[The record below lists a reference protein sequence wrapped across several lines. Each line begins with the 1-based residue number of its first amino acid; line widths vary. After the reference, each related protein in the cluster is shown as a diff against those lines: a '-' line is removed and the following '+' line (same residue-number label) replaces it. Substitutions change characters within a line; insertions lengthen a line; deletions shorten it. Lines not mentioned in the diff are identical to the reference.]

1 MERPD
6 FFTLKNGEKAK
17 LPFSNEEYNQRLNK
31 LRSIMDKDNL
41 DMIILTSMHNIAY
54 YSGFIY
60 CSFGRP
66 YGCIITE
73 NKIVTISANID
84 ASQPW
89 RRSHCENI
97 IYTDWKKDNF
107 LKAITSIID
116 ENKIPKNIGIENDH
130 ITLEMNEK
138 IQSIF
143 SASAF
148 TDISKKLM
156 KLRMIKSKEEIEIIK
171 NGARIADIGGEEIVK
186 NIKEGATELEI
197 AITGRDKM
205 EKEIAKT
212 YPDAEYM
219 DTWVWFQSGIN
230 TDGAHNPKTN
240 RKLVNGD
247 ILSLNTFP
255 MISGYYTALERTLF
269 LDNVNDESLKA
280 WEANVKVHKRGLE
293 LIKPGV
299 KCSEIC
305 NELNELFAELGYLQY
320 RTFGYGH
327 SFGVL
332 SHFYGREAGL
342 ELREDIDTVLEEN
355 MVISMEPMIL
365 IPEGKPG
372 AGGYREHDI
381 LVIKEDGAENIT
393 KFPFGPD
400 HNIIKN

>member
-1 MERPD
+1 MQRPD

-17 LPFSNEEYNQRLNK
+17 LPFTDQEYQRRLIN
-31 LRSIMDKDNL
+31 LRTIMSKNNL

-54 YSGFIY
+54 YTGFIY

-66 YGCIITE
+66 YSCVVTA
-73 NKIVTISANID
+73 NKISTITANID

-89 RRSHCENI
+89 RRSYYDNVI
-97 IYTDWKKDNF
+97 FTDWKRDNF
-107 LKAITSIID
+107 LKAIASIIGRD
-116 ENKIPKNIGIENDH
+116 APPKNIGIENDH
-130 ITLEMNEK
+130 ITLDVK
-138 IQSIF
+138 KKLTSIF
-143 SASAF
+143 IFSVFS
-148 TDISKKLM
+148 DVSKDLM
-156 KLRMIKSKEEIEIIK
+156 QLRMIKSAEEIEIIK
-171 NGARIADIGGEEIVK
+171 NGARIADLGGEEIVK
-186 NIKEGATELEI
+186 NIKIGESELEI
-197 AITGRDKM
+197 AIAGRDRM
-205 EKEIAKT
+205 EREIAKT

-219 DTWVWFQSGIN
+219 DTWVWFQSGLN

-240 RKLVNGD
+240 RKLKSGD

-269 LDNVNDESLKA
+269 VNKVDDASLKA

-293 LIKPGV
+293 LIKPGA
-299 KCSEIC
+299 KCSAIC
-305 NELNELFAELGYLQY
+305 HELNEIFAELGYLHY

-355 MVISMEPMIL
+355 MVVSMEPMIM

-381 LVIKEDGAENIT
+381 LVIGKDNAENIT
-393 KFPFGPD
+393 KFPFGPE
-400 HNIIKN
+400 HNIIK

>member
-6 FFTLKNGEKAK
+6 FFNLKNGEKAK
-17 LPFSNEEYNQRLNK
+17 LPFTDQEYQRRLTN
-31 LRSIMDKDNL
+31 LRTTMSKNNL

-54 YSGFIY
+54 YTGFIY

-66 YGCIITE
+66 YSCVVTA
-73 NKIVTISANID
+73 NKISTISANID

-89 RRSHCENI
+89 RRSHSDNV
-97 IYTDWKKDNF
+97 IYTDWKRDNF
-107 LKAITSIID
+107 LKAIVSIIGRD
-116 ENKIPKNIGIENDH
+116 EPPKNIGIENDH
-130 ITLEMNEK
+130 VTLDVKEK
-138 IQSIF
+138 LTSIF
-143 SASAF
+143 IFSVFS
-148 TDISKKLM
+148 DVSKDLM
-156 KLRMIKSKEEIEIIK
+156 QLRMIKSDEEIEIIK
-171 NGARIADIGGEEIVK
+171 NGARIADLGGEEIK
-186 NIKEGATELEI
+186 KHIKVGESELEI
-197 AITGRDKM
+197 AIAGRDKM
-205 EKEIAKT
+205 EREIAKT

-219 DTWVWFQSGIN
+219 DTWVWFQSGLN

-240 RKLVNGD
+240 RKLRSGD

-269 LDNVNDESLKA
+269 VNEIDDASLKA
-280 WEANVKVHKRGLE
+280 WEANVKVHKKGLE

-299 KCSEIC
+299 KCSAIC
-305 NELNELFAELGYLQY
+305 HELNELFAELGYLHY

-355 MVISMEPMIL
+355 MVVSMEPMIM
-365 IPEGKPG
+365 IPDGKPG

-381 LVIKEDGAENIT
+381 LVIGKDNAENIT
-393 KFPFGPD
+393 KFPFGPE
-400 HNIIKN
+400 HNIIK